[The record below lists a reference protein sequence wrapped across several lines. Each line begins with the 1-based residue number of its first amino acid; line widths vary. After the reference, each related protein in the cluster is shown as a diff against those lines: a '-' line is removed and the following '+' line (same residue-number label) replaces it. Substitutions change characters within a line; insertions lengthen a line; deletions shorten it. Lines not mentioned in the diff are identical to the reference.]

1 VGRKWPI
8 PMPPEAIVKDLPSAW
23 TQEGEDVLEIRSR
36 ARHRAERRRIEGAS
50 PRGEKSDACDTG
62 PDLEPSRV
70 EVSVRNAVTREVES
84 RPQQE
89 SREPRAAGRA
99 GRSACRHVEGN
110 DHRVL
115 SSRMSAAAS
124 RRFRRL
130 PVSCGGDS
138 GSSCLRARRRSCR
151 SDLSWRL
158 RTREQTW
165 QPSRDGLG
173 RRSVSLCWDHS
184 AGVFHPLLGAEAD
197 TRLAARRGLLWL
209 VQPAGLQLPLQTRR

>member
-1 VGRKWPI
+1 MSRKWPI

-23 TQEGEDVLEIRSR
+23 TQEGEDVLEIRSG
-36 ARHRAERRRIEGAS
+36 ARERAERRRIERPT

-70 EVSVRNAVTREVES
+70 EISVWNAVAREVES

-89 SREPRAAGRA
+89 CREPRAAGRA

-124 RRFRRL
+124 RRFGRL

-138 GSSCLRARRRSCR
+138 ESPAFV
-151 SDLSWRL
+151 
-158 RTREQTW
+158 
-165 QPSRDGLG
+165 LG
-173 RRSVSLCWDHS
+173 VALAAAIS
-184 AGVFHPLLGAEAD
+184 AGVFAHASRHGSRHATAWGV
-197 TRLAARRGLLWL
+197 AAFLFAGITVPVYFIRYWVRGRT
-209 VQPAGLQLPLQTRR
+209 QT